1 MRTYDDGVAEMSP
14 GGWFRVE
21 TYSTSTLRKW
31 LRDWKATARKNPR
44 TKGNIAGLEAE
55 LQRRKDSGEDKLNRR
70 VTARQEGGDDGYHWV
85 VRVDGRMVM
94 NGLTKREADYEK
106 KRQRDQLMSR

>member
-1 MRTYDDGVAEMSP
+1 MSP

-31 LRDWKATARKNPR
+31 LRDWKSSKPHRLDADR

-55 LQRRKDSGEDKLNRR
+55 LTRRKESGEDAISRR
-70 VTARQEGGDDGYHWV
+70 VTARQEGGDDGYQYV
-85 VRVDGRMVM
+85 VRVDGRMVA
-94 NGLTKREADYEK
+94 NGLTKGEAEHEK
-106 KRQRDQLMSR
+106 KRQRDQLKSR